1 MQLPR
6 FQLDSY
12 YMLRD
17 TLRNLEI
24 SKVFESGAEINDLGV
39 GGVKLDQVTSWR
51 PPPGETSLVVL
62 LAEP

>member
-39 GGVKLDQVTSWR
+39 GGAKLDQVTSRR
-51 PPPGETSLVVL
+51 PPPGEKSLVVL